1 MATDYA
7 EKERAFIASLDAD
20 TGADLGGWMRA
31 VVGSGLENRND
42 IIDWLRHQG
51 FTFAKASWL
60 ERIYHNGGR
69 LIYAGDAAAPAADPG
84 PGGAASSPPA
94 NPQPRRKGLSA
105 YTPARSPGQAV
116 EAPVYAADVQQ
127 SIRPPAALA
136 SDIETVLEA
145 AKGLRPLA
153 MLALGQMRKAVPE
166 ARLEAQAPY
175 VMIAAS
181 APFAALL
188 PGAKELRIYADF
200 GATENT
206 RIKRADTANKLPPP
220 FPEVLVL
227 NDARRVDDVFL
238 ELIASA
244 RDRARA

>member
-1 MATDYA
+1 MGTDYA
-7 EKERAFIASLDAD
+7 EKERAFIASLNAD

-60 ERIYHNGGR
+60 ERIHHNGGR
-69 LIYAGDAAAPAADPG
+69 LIYADDAASLAVAPAPSA
-84 PGGAASSPPA
+84 AASAHTA
-94 NPQPRRKGLSA
+94 NPEPRRKGLAA
-105 YTPARSPGQAV
+105 YTPVRAPEQAA
-116 EAPVYAADVQQ
+116 EPPSYAADGYQP
-127 SIRPPAALA
+127 IRRPAALS

-153 MLALGQMRKAVPE
+153 MLALGQMRKAVPD

-175 VMIAAS
+175 VMIAAI

-200 GATENT
+200 GATDGS
-206 RIKRADTANKLPPP
+206 RIKRADAANKIPPP

-238 ELIASA
+238 ELIATA
-244 RDRARA
+244 RVRAQG

>member
-7 EKERAFIASLDAD
+7 EKERAFIASLNAD

-31 VVGSGLENRND
+31 IIGSGLENRND

-60 ERIYHNGGR
+60 ERIHHNGGR
-69 LIYAGDAAAPAADPG
+69 LIYAGDAAAPAATPA
-84 PGGAASSPPA
+84 PSASAAVPSA
-94 NPQPRRKGLSA
+94 NAQPRRKGLAA
-105 YTPARSPGQAV
+105 YTPARSPEQPV
-116 EAPVYAADVQQ
+116 EPPAYAADTHEP
-127 SIRPPAALA
+127 IRRPGPLS

-153 MLALGQMRKAVPE
+153 MLALGQMRKAVPDS
-166 ARLEAQAPY
+166 RLEAQAPY

-200 GATENT
+200 GVTDGS
-206 RIKRADTANKLPPP
+206 RIKRADAANKLPPP

-244 RDRARA
+244 RGRARG